1 MIEDSAGRQPGD
13 PARPATAIITAL
25 DAPQTPLRLG
35 DDAVDG
41 ILAHLDSVR
50 AELSAWAKLSRDTG
64 WPADPGARPGVRLA
78 RRPDQAGAPG
88 PGRSGSAG

>member
-64 WPADPGARPGVRLA
+64 WPADPAPV

-88 PGRSGSAG
+88 TGRSGSAG